1 MFLDEDRSGSTSW
14 LVEPLPT
21 YGQGEAGMRLWAQK
35 VRQGSEP
42 PERDICCCCP
52 APKSCR
58 TLWTPWIAA
67 PGSPVLHYLLKFA
80 QTHVH
85 SVCDVI
91 QPSLSPP
98 SPLVL
103 NLSQHQ
109 GLFQKLE

>member
-1 MFLDEDRSGSTSW
+1 MFLAEDSSCSTSW

-35 VRQGSEP
+35 VKQGSEP
-42 PERDICCCCP
+42 PEQDICCCCP
-52 APKSCR
+52 APKSCP

-67 PGSPVLHYLLKFA
+67 PGSPVLHYLLEFA

-85 SVCDVI
+85 SVYDVI

-98 SPLVL
+98 SSLVL

-109 GLFQKLE
+109 GLFQ